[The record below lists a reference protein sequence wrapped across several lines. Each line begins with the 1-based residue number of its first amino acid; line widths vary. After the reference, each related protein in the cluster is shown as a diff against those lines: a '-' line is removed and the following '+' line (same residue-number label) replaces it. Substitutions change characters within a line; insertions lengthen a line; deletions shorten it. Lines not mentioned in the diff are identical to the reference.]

1 MVVADGLTRRQ
12 GLPQTPRRR
21 DARPVHS
28 RIILKVFVA
37 VLAVTP
43 AAVTAQSLQSG
54 SWDVTSKVVDLT
66 VPGLPTI
73 FVHMIR
79 GKSKAEH
86 KRLAAGDGVEAL
98 LAPDPKA
105 QCRVESQGIA
115 DGRYVQALTCPQKHG
130 EPLHIARAGT
140 YTSTG
145 FVGRASITGA
155 TPKGAMSITLDQR
168 AVRTGG

>member
-1 MVVADGLTRRQ
+1 M
-12 GLPQTPRRR
+12 
-21 DARPVHS
+21 
-28 RIILKVFVA
+28 
-37 VLAVTP
+37 LAVIP
-43 AAVTAQSLQSG
+43 AAAQAQALQSG

-66 VPGLPTI
+66 VPGLPGF

-86 KRLAAGDGVEAL
+86 KRLSSGEGIEML

-105 QCRVESQGIA
+105 QCRIDSQRIA
-115 DGRYVQALTCPQKHG
+115 DGRYLQALTCPQKHG

-140 YTSTG
+140 YTIAG

-155 TPKGAMSITLDQR
+155 TPKGAMNITLDQR
-168 AVRTGG
+168 AARIGG